1 MINRYVERFETIPLD
16 MLDDIIEQLRQNN
29 NRTLLKSIR
38 MYFFCKIYFNFN
50 LVFFV
55 YFFIKNDMII

>member
-38 MYFFCKIYFNFN
+38 MYFFVKFI
-50 LVFFV
+50 LILILFFL
-55 YFFIKNDMII
+55 FIFL